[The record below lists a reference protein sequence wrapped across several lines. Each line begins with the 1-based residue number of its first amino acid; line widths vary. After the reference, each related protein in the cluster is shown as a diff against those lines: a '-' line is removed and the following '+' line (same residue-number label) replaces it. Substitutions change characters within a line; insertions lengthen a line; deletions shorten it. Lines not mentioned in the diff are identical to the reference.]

1 MAARLA
7 PGSVS
12 ARHQPLLHFL
22 GQTRCSAEAIL
33 SPVRA
38 FCSAV
43 QHPRRC
49 TDVMI
54 SITYPVAGIDLGV
67 FLFLIRG
74 YAPSGN

>member
-12 ARHQPLLHFL
+12 ARHQYLLHFV
-22 GQTRCSAEAIL
+22 GQSRCKAEAIL

-38 FCSAV
+38 FCSAA
-43 QHPRRC
+43 QHPRRR

-54 SITYPVAGIDLGV
+54 AILYPVAGIDLGG

-74 YAPSGN
+74 YALSGN